1 MDTFLLILRYAS
13 GPIIGAVIGYFTN
26 WLAVKMLF
34 RPRKAVKIGKYTL
47 PFTPGIIP
55 KRKPALAKAVG
66 KAVGE
71 QLFTRDDLEKAVLSD
86 DAKEKIQDTAVAMWN
101 AVGEKSTAE
110 IAATLVSEE
119 NRAVLKVNAEGLVT
133 DKIFAAVQKADLGQ
147 LVAREGAKVV
157 AQKKSSLG
165 MFSVFLTN
173 DLVSSLLGKLADGV
187 NDYIANNGKAMIE
200 GVVKEEADKALHS
213 QLKPVT
219 QLVDESAVRKLAGD
233 LYEKAIKS
241 GVAMLA
247 ENVDI
252 AAIVEKKINDMDVR
266 DLEKLVLSVMKK
278 ELNSIVSLGALIGF
292 LLGVIMIFV

>member
-1 MDTFLLILRYAS
+1 
-13 GPIIGAVIGYFTN
+13 
-26 WLAVKMLF
+26 MLF
-34 RPRKAVKIGKYTL
+34 RPQKAVKIGKFTL

-71 QLFTRDDLEKAVLSD
+71 QLFTKDDLEKAVLSNG
-86 DAKEKIQDTAVAMWN
+86 AKEKIQDTAVAMWN
-101 AVGEKSTAE
+101 SVGEKSAAE
-110 IAATLVSEE
+110 ITATLVPEE
-119 NRAVLKVNAEGLVT
+119 NCGALKGKAEGLIT
-133 DKIFAAVQKADLGQ
+133 EKLYAAVQKADLGQ
-147 LVAREGAKVV
+147 VVASEGAKVIE
-157 AQKKSSLG
+157 QKKSSLG
-165 MFSVFLTN
+165 MFSMFLTN

-187 NDYIANNGKAMIE
+187 NAYVANNGKVMIE
-200 GVVKEEADKALHS
+200 GVVKEEADKVLNS
-213 QLKPVT
+213 PLKPVT
-219 QLVDESAVRKLAGD
+219 QLVEESVVRKLAGD

-241 GVAMLA
+241 GMTLLA